1 MAKGKVRVLL
11 DRAGRTYSEE
21 GGIALQDKP
30 APLYRLLVLSMLA
43 SAPVQSHLA
52 MATSRELVRSG
63 YGTPAR
69 VAAAGWQELV
79 DALGR
84 AHYRRYDESTATSL
98 REGAE
103 LVRDRYGGDLRRMRD
118 KASRTEDGRT
128 VVDRDRLRDL
138 LTEFRRIGPTGAD
151 IFCREVQLVWPG
163 LRPFFDQKALDGAG
177 RVGLPTD
184 PDRLAAEVD
193 DPEDYARLAAAL
205 VRVTLD
211 RKVAQEVTA

>member
-11 DRAGRTYSEE
+11 DRAGRTYSDE
-21 GGIALQDKP
+21 GGVSLADKP

-63 YGTPAR
+63 YGTPAK
-69 VAAAGWQELV
+69 VAAADWQELV

-118 KASRTEDGRT
+118 EATRTENGTR
-128 VVDRDRLRDL
+128 VLDRDRLREL

-151 IFCREVQLVWPG
+151 IFCREAQLVWPG
-163 LRPFFDQKALDGAG
+163 LRPYFDRKALDGAR

-184 PDRLAAEVD
+184 PERLASQVD

-211 RKVAQEVTA
+211 REVAEDVTA